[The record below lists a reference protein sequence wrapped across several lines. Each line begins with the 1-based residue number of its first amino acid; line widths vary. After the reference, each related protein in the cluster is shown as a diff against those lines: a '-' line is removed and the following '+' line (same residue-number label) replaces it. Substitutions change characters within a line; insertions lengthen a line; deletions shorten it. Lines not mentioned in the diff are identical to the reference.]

1 MWRFKVQ
8 GDIVSDYSRAY
19 LLESL
24 IRLLDTEKSL
34 TLSAMYYAEKYET
47 SKAEKVTALGE
58 KISEVITEISD
69 MLAKDKS

>member
-1 MWRFKVQ
+1 MWRFEVQ

-47 SKAEKVTALGE
+47 GKAEQVTKLGE
-58 KISEVITEISD
+58 RISEIITEISD
-69 MLAKDKS
+69 MLAKDKT